1 MNETMGTFVDQ
12 ERVNRFYDSFV
23 ERIDRWDGNVDRYRE
38 RYALL
43 RALPVKTILKILR
56 AGPAVL
62 HLLISLLNHE
72 DVSRRTKRM
81 VAAAVGYFI
90 FPLDLLPEAVIGPLG
105 YVDDIMVGLILVDH
119 LLNGENEQERD
130 IITTLWVGTS
140 GELEALRTVL
150 KGVDVIR
157 YLRRV
162 VKRIIP

>member
-1 MNETMGTFVDQ
+1 MGTFIDQ
-12 ERVNRFYDSFV
+12 ERVNSFYNRFV
-23 ERIDRWDGNVDRYRE
+23 ERMDRWDGNVDRYRE

-43 RALPVKTILKILR
+43 RALPVKTILKLLR

-72 DVSRRTKRM
+72 DVSSRTKRM

-105 YVDDIMVGLILVDH
+105 YVDDIMVGLVLVDH
-119 LLNGENEQERD
+119 LLNGENEEERE
-130 IITTLWVGTS
+130 IITTIWQGTS
-140 GELEALRTVL
+140 GELDALRAIL

-162 VKRIIP
+162 VNRIIP